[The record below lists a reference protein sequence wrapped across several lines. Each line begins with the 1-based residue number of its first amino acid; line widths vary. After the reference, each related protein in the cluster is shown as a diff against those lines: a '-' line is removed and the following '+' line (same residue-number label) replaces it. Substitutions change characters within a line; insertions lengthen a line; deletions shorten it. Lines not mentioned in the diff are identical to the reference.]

1 MLKKILLGNK
11 KLQKIWWKLFR
22 LALKGMN
29 YDRGHVPTANGE
41 IFALHYVIS
50 NFPDG
55 EKITLFD
62 VGANRG
68 QYLTMASQQ
77 GGQRLE
83 IFSFEPQSS
92 AFEYLSKKAVAI
104 NNAHIENIGFGAK
117 KETVI
122 LYKDSEASEFASIY
136 PAHYDQYNVNLTIKE
151 EIRLDTID
159 SYCGEHHIGRIH
171 FLKLDVEGHEIAALS
186 GAAKMIEAGK
196 IDFIQFEFGMASV
209 ESRTFIKDFFRILP
223 GYTIYRILPKGLE
236 KLVYS
241 EYAELFLT
249 TNYLA
254 VLNKVK

>member
-92 AFEYLSKKAVAI
+92 AF
-104 NNAHIENIGFGAK
+104 
-117 KETVI
+117 
-122 LYKDSEASEFASIY
+122 
-136 PAHYDQYNVNLTIKE
+136 
-151 EIRLDTID
+151 DT
-159 SYCGEHHIGRIH
+159 
-171 FLKLDVEGHEIAALS
+171 
-186 GAAKMIEAGK
+186 
-196 IDFIQFEFGMASV
+196 
-209 ESRTFIKDFFRILP
+209 
-223 GYTIYRILPKGLE
+223 
-236 KLVYS
+236 
-241 EYAELFLT
+241 
-249 TNYLA
+249 
-254 VLNKVK
+254 

>member
-1 MLKKILLGNK
+1 
-11 KLQKIWWKLFR
+11 LQKIWWKLFR

-29 YDRGHVPTANGE
+29 YDRGHVPSANGE
-41 IFALHYVIS
+41 IFALQYVIS
-50 NFPDG
+50 SFPA
-55 EKITLFD
+55 EKKLTLFD

-77 GGQRLE
+77 GGKRLA

-92 AFEYLSKKAVAI
+92 AFEYLKKVASAI
-104 NNAHIENIGFGAK
+104 ENVQIENIGFGAK
-117 KETVI
+117 RETVT
-122 LYKDSEASEFASIY
+122 LYRDTEASEFASLY
-136 PAHYDQYNVNLTIKE
+136 PAQYEQYNVNLTIKE
-151 EIRLDTID
+151 EVKLDTID
-159 SYCGEHHIGRIH
+159 NYCSDHQIDRIH
-171 FLKLDVEGHEIAALS
+171 FLKLDVEGHEIAALT
-186 GAAKMIEAGK
+186 GAARMIEAGK

>member
-1 MLKKILLGNK
+1 MLKKLLLGNRQ
-11 KLQKIWWKLFR
+11 LQKTWWKLFR

-41 IFALHYVIS
+41 IFALNYVIS
-50 NFPDG
+50 HFPT
-55 EKITLFD
+55 EQKITLFD

-68 QYLTMASQQ
+68 QYLTMASKQ
-77 GGQRLE
+77 GEKRLE
-83 IFSFEPQSS
+83 IYSFEPQSS
-92 AFEYLSKKAVAI
+92 AFNYLQKVAS
-104 NNAHIENIGFGAK
+104 NVANVQIENFGFGAT
-117 KETVI
+117 KETVT
-122 LYKDSEASEFASIY
+122 LYRDTEASEFASLY
-136 PAHYDQYNVNLTIKE
+136 PAQYEQYNVNLTIKE
-151 EIRLDTID
+151 DIRLDTID
-159 SYCGEHHIGRIH
+159 NYCEEHDIARIH

-186 GAAKMIEAGK
+186 GAARMIKAGK

-236 KLVYS
+236 KLIYS

-254 VLNKVK
+254 VLNKAQ